1 MDFKINKTL
10 FLLIVFLII
19 FFNVTKSNNVNRI
32 YFNDNIFIQSFSL
45 NKKSNLRKLIDWE
58 EEVIFSREGMDDDE
72 KDSIEHCKKSYYT
85 DYKYNIFY
93 EVGKEFTDLENQ
105 DSNLYNLIDKNNYYP
120 VSNIF

>member
-1 MDFKINKTL
+1 MNKAL
-10 FLLIVFLII
+10 
-19 FFNVTKSNNVNRI
+19 NRI
-32 YFNDNIFIQSFSL
+32 YFKQNNFKQSFIW
-45 NKKSNLRKLIDWE
+45 NKKSNLRKLNWE
-58 EEVIFSREGMDDDE
+58 EEVKFNIGTDTGEEE
-72 KDSIEHCKKSYYT
+72 KESIEHCKTSYYT